1 MTPFGTHR
9 DDPVLAGITDHNGG
23 YARSR
28 LKLLVTLRDL
38 LAGTDLLLTVG
49 PDSLW

>member
-1 MTPFGTHR
+1 MAFCHV
-9 DDPVLAGITDHNGG
+9 PVAAHSG

-28 LKLLVTLRDL
+28 LKLPVTLRDL
-38 LAGTDLLLTVG
+38 LAATDLLLTVG

>member
-1 MTPFGTHR
+1 MAGPHDSGT
-9 DDPVLAGITDHNGG
+9 ATQIGG
-23 YARSR
+23 YERSR